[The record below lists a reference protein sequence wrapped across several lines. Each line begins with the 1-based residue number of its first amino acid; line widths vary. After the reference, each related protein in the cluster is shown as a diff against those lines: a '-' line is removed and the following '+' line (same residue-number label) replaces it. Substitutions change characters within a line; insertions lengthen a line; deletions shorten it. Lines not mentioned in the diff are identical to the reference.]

1 MARAS
6 FVQNKSGENFF
17 ILFYGIYARN
27 FQRQE
32 PFKGYMCY
40 KFVKEKLSRQKEY
53 ITKEDIN
60 TYKNIKFLTKFF
72 DALSVK

>member
-1 MARAS
+1 
-6 FVQNKSGENFF
+6 
-17 ILFYGIYARN
+17 
-27 FQRQE
+27 
-32 PFKGYMCY
+32 MCY